1 MSRGRTFMLAATG
14 TLAGLAFAVA
24 TGVGAQTVEG
34 LDLAKVRA
42 RAAAN
47 AADAESLARIVA
59 KRGDALRDE
68 AVATAAASRARL
80 REANVS
86 GPTVKGGVFDFDAM
100 VASAGKAAEPDET
113 PRLIAFASLSMPQA
127 SLKAMIADVSRAG
140 GVVVFRG
147 LPGNSAKIF
156 TTAIAKVLPA
166 GEASSV
172 GIDPR
177 LFRAFRVEAVPAY
190 VVTASGLDLCD
201 GFDCTTA
208 LPPHD
213 RVSGNVTTRF
223 VLDTI
228 ADGDGPGAAVAKV
241 YRARLTKGSE

>member
-1 MSRGRTFMLAATG
+1 MSRLRTSTLATAG
-14 TLAGLAFAVA
+14 MLAGLGFALG
-24 TGVGAQTVEG
+24 TGVGAQTVDG

-47 AADAESLARIVA
+47 AAEAESLAQIVA
-59 KRGDALRDE
+59 RRGDALRDE
-68 AVATAAASRARL
+68 ALATAAASKARL
-80 REANVS
+80 RDASVT

-127 SLKAMIADVSRAG
+127 SLKAMITDVSKAG

-147 LPGNSAKIF
+147 LPGNSAKVF
-156 TTAIAKVLPA
+156 TTAISKVLPS

-177 LFRAFRVEAVPAY
+177 LFRAFGIEAVPAY
-190 VVTASGLDLCD
+190 VVTATGFDLCD

-228 ADGDGPGAAVAKV
+228 ADGDGPGAAVAQV
-241 YRARLTKGSE
+241 YRSRLTKGPE